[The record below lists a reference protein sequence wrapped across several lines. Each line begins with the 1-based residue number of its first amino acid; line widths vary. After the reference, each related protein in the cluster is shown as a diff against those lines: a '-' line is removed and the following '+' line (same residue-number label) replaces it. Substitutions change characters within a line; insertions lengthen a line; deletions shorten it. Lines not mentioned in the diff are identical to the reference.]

1 MFRHFAVS
9 SMAVVGLLTM
19 AVVPADAGA
28 KTGTWKYWN
37 PSLAQAAPPYWHEQ
51 HGGGHAGRSYGHRG
65 YQDHRGGY
73 ARYSRRPHGH
83 AYGYNHHAPG
93 W

>member
-19 AVVPADAGA
+19 AVAPADAGA

-37 PSLAQAAPPYWHEQ
+37 P
-51 HGGGHAGRSYGHRG
+51 
-65 YQDHRGGY
+65 
-73 ARYSRRPHGH
+73 
-83 AYGYNHHAPG
+83 
-93 W
+93 

>member
-19 AVVPADAGA
+19 AVAPAAAGA
-28 KTGTWKYWN
+28 KTGTWKYWS

-51 HGGGHAGRSYGHRG
+51 HAGRTYGHRG
-65 YQDHRGGY
+65 YQDYRGDY
-73 ARYSRRPHGH
+73 AGYSRRPHGH
-83 AYGYNHHAPG
+83 AYGYNHHALG